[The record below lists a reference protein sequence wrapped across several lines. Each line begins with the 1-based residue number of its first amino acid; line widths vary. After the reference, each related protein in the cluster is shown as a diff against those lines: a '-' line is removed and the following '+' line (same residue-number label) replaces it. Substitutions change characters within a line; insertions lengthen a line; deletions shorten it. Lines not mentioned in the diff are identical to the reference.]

1 MRRAVVD
8 ACDLVSEVEIER
20 EPKPDWNAGEWA
32 KLIQLALA
40 AEEIVA
46 KGHTL
51 LFLGESSNVVRVL
64 RALFD
69 VLPHSARR
77 HCSFDTSAN
86 IAEFRPGDFWAIR
99 SEIRPHTGRFIE
111 VNVTD
116 GMVNFPSSALSERR
130 GLYAR
135 WIANASED
143 EIEALG
149 PTFCRLAECYESGQ
163 LHSIADLD
171 TTACAEF
178 YRVFGSL
185 VRSDLEGRLRRWL
198 PRRTARRLSPLIL
211 EGLSHGIRPWWLCE
225 EEWMAGLSEWLTYW
239 ISVEQP
245 VLSFFELR
253 RMSVLSRFL
262 GCRPLQFW
270 AQMLHWFPRGDNAF
284 KLLGQMSDTEF
295 KTSLALLGRPIRAEK
310 YVHPAHMT
318 ALVSALVD
326 APLGEACLLR
336 VISEILKAGG
346 ADALAPLSSR
356 VRWLSVRG
364 VRCIALQVVQLQAEE
379 SEFGKTVLQHASG
392 HVLLSASV

>member
-1 MRRAVVD
+1 
-8 ACDLVSEVEIER
+8 
-20 EPKPDWNAGEWA
+20 
-32 KLIQLALA
+32 
-40 AEEIVA
+40 
-46 KGHTL
+46 
-51 LFLGESSNVVRVL
+51 
-64 RALFD
+64 
-69 VLPHSARR
+69 
-77 HCSFDTSAN
+77 
-86 IAEFRPGDFWAIR
+86 
-99 SEIRPHTGRFIE
+99 
-111 VNVTD
+111 
-116 GMVNFPSSALSERR
+116 
-130 GLYAR
+130 
-135 WIANASED
+135 
-143 EIEALG
+143 
-149 PTFCRLAECYESGQ
+149 
-163 LHSIADLD
+163 
-171 TTACAEF
+171 
-178 YRVFGSL
+178 
-185 VRSDLEGRLRRWL
+185 
-198 PRRTARRLSPLIL
+198 
-211 EGLSHGIRPWWLCE
+211 
-225 EEWMAGLSEWLTYW
+225 MAGLSEWLTYW